1 MKTMKSNTLD
11 EGTMAF
17 MQWLSSKDKQIS
29 NNNNNNNPI
38 ILKQFV
44 KGKYT
49 VLLDNYDNSNFPRE
63 IIVEIKEG
71 VPICKGCQSDD
82 CAHVG
87 FTICIEQFYEC
98 GGNSI

>member
-29 NNNNNNNPI
+29 NNNPI

-49 VLLDNYDNSNFPRE
+49 VLLDNYDNSNFRRE
-63 IIVEIKEG
+63 IMVEIKEG

>member
-29 NNNNNNNPI
+29 NNNPI

-49 VLLDNYDNSNFPRE
+49 VLLDNYNNSNFPRE

>member
-29 NNNNNNNPI
+29 NNNNNPI

-44 KGKYT
+44 KGKYI
-49 VLLDNYDNSNFPRE
+49 VLLDNYDNSNFSRE

-71 VPICKGCQSDD
+71 VPICKGCRSDD

>member
-1 MKTMKSNTLD
+1 MKSNTLD

-29 NNNNNNNPI
+29 NNNPI

-49 VLLDNYDNSNFPRE
+49 VLLDNYDNSNFRRE
-63 IIVEIKEG
+63 IMVEIKEG